1 MAIQRRGQAVRQR
14 PSQGPS
20 QTLGQRFLRGL
31 RWLPLAALALLL
43 SGCDDPQIYGSV
55 GMSTG
60 YGGYYGGYG
69 GWGAPRMHTSI
80 SIGGRIR

>member
-1 MAIQRRGQAVRQR
+1 MKDR
-14 PSQGPS
+14 
-20 QTLGQRFLRGL
+20 TLDVKATFFVGL
-31 RWLPLAALALLL
+31 RRAGIALLAGLFATL
-43 SGCDDPQIYGSV
+43 SGCDDPHVYGSV

-69 GWGAPRMHTSI
+69 GWSQPRMHTSI

>member
-1 MAIQRRGQAVRQR
+1 MRINRPEPRMRVRMSRLILAPVLTAAVL
-14 PSQGPS
+14 S
-20 QTLGQRFLRGL
+20 
-31 RWLPLAALALLL
+31 L

-69 GWGAPRMHTSI
+69 GWSQPRMHTSI